1 MSLADD
7 RWLIPDVAAI
17 KQALKDG
24 VVSELRLVPG
34 DMMLANCLTKSGESG
49 ESLLEVL
56 RTGRFKLPGGW
67 KRT

>member
-7 RWLIPDVAAI
+7 WWLIPDVAAI

-49 ESLLEVL
+49 ESLLEV
-56 RTGRFKLPGGW
+56 
-67 KRT
+67 